1 VSSQSQL
8 PVTENGELVGM
19 LTIEDSG
26 QASLLGSPA
35 DNSPMIVE
43 ILGCRY
49 ATAAPLRRVRP
60 KPRGVFE
67 DLPGFF
73 R

>member
-1 VSSQSQL
+1 
-8 PVTENGELVGM
+8 M